1 MKIVTKRF
9 FGSCLEGIGFPC
21 KGFVEIDKDAKPKV
35 GDVVYCSGAIG
46 GEVTGMLKQVIHTG
60 KPYPIVHTCY
70 KDRTQDFAYFAVE
83 TFGVVLRAFDE
94 AGTLCWERD
103 KNVFMLT
110 CPRCGADMDGGEIY
124 ERSKRN
130 MDLYDRG
137 TSGGNREGI

>member
-110 CPRCGADMDGGEIY
+110 CPRCGAEMEGGEVY
-124 ERSKRN
+124 EESKRN
-130 MDLYDRG
+130 VDLYDRT
-137 TSGGNREGI
+137 TSGGDREGI